1 MKDQPVVLKRGGGG
15 SVEVKASWPEPPGS
29 ASSCFCTAL
38 KEHMER
44 PPDHPLGPGKK
55 MYFAKLI
62 PMSFPIIFWRGKES
76 YSFLHCSVQCS
87 GKNDGVEAVE
97 SPVSKSYSLQWR
109 FAGVFFLTQKN
120 LLCGCFKIIFFLS
133 QLTFVHTSSE
143 LAAPIPSSHW
153 KIERFSCYYSWVFSS
168 VLLKALQE
176 ITVQL
181 YFHCLSSGGCPV
193 NPGIVLLAKDSN
205 TSQRRQSLLQLT

>member
-1 MKDQPVVLKRGGGG
+1 M
-15 SVEVKASWPEPPGS
+15 EVKASWPEPPGS

-153 KIERFSCYYSWVFSS
+153 KIERFSCYYSWVFFLSFVKSLAGNHSPVVFPLSELWRVSS
-168 VLLKALQE
+168 ESRYCTSGQGLKYLAE
-176 ITVQL
+176 ETVP
-181 YFHCLSSGGCPV
+181 SS
-193 NPGIVLLAKDSN
+193 
-205 TSQRRQSLLQLT
+205 TYLT